1 MDLRGC
7 GTALVTP
14 FRPDLTIDTDVLA
27 ELVEWQIASGIDFLV
42 ACGTTA
48 ETPTLSDRE
57 ALDVIRLVASV
68 ANGRVPV
75 VAGCTH
81 NATREAIERA
91 RTAADIRGVSA
102 LLTANPYYN
111 KPTQEGQFQHFQA
124 IAQSVALP
132 VVIYNIPGRTGVN
145 CEPATLVR
153 LARACPNILA
163 VKESSGNLQ
172 QITELIHGFDGTAV
186 RVFAGDDNIALAAI
200 AVGAAGLISVASNE
214 IPAEMHEMISAALSD
229 DWPRARALNR
239 KWYPLLLANFWETSP
254 GPVKHVLA
262 RMGRIAPVW
271 RLPMVPPSS
280 NVAQRLDHLMAM
292 LDLKAAVAH

>member
-1 MDLRGC
+1 MEFSGC

-14 FRPDLTIDTDVLA
+14 FRPDLTIDTDALA

-57 ALDVIRLVASV
+57 ALDVIRLVLSV

-81 NATREAIERA
+81 NSTREAIERA

-132 VVIYNIPGRTGVN
+132 IVIYNIPGRTGAN

-153 LARACPNILA
+153 LARACPNIAA

-172 QITELIHGFDGTAV
+172 QITELIHEFHGTSV

-214 IPAEMHEMISAALSD
+214 IPAEMHEMITAALND
-229 DWPRARALNR
+229 DWSHARTLQR

-262 RMGRIAPVW
+262 RIGRIAPVW
-271 RLPMVPPSS
+271 RLPMVPPSDKIA
-280 NVAQRLDHLMAM
+280 AQLDELIAT

>member
-1 MDLRGC
+1 MDFRGC

-14 FRPDLTIDTDVLA
+14 FRPDLTIDTDALA

-48 ETPTLSDRE
+48 ETPTLTDRE
-57 ALDVIRLVASV
+57 ALDVIRLVVSV

-124 IAQSVALP
+124 IAQSVGLP
-132 VVIYNIPGRTGVN
+132 IVIYNIPGRTGAN

-153 LARACPNILA
+153 LARACPNIAA

-172 QITELIHGFDGTAV
+172 QITELIHSFDGSSV

-200 AVGAAGLISVASNE
+200 AVGATGLISVASNE

-229 DWPRARALNR
+229 DWQRARTLHR
-239 KWYPLLLANFWETSP
+239 KWYPLLLANFWESSP

-271 RLPMVPPSS
+271 RLPMVPPSAT
-280 NVAQRLDHLMAM
+280 VAARLDELIAT